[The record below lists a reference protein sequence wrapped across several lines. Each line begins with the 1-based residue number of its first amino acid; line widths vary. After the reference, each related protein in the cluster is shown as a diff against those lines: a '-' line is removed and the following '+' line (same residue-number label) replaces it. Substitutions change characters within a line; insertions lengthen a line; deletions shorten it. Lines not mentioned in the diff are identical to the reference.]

1 MDYIRSIEDLE
12 RHYGPPAPASLLKVA
27 DRITPAYHAWIMRAR
42 FCILSTVGPDGVD
55 ASPRGDD
62 SAVVRIQNE
71 QTLLLPDWHG
81 NNRIDSLRNIVTDG
95 RASLMF
101 VVAGAQ
107 NVIRVNGRANLT
119 VDASLLASFERQGK
133 QPRSVIELRMSEI
146 YFQCARAIMRARL
159 WLDGDQSQDLP
170 SMGDILSELA
180 RGEIDGPAYDRE
192 WPERARTTMW

>member
-1 MDYIRSIEDLE
+1 MDHARAFLC
-12 RHYGPPAPASLLKVA
+12 PV
-27 DRITPAYHAWIMRAR
+27 DRGAGW
-42 FCILSTVGPDGVD
+42 VD

-62 SAVVRIQNE
+62 AAVVRIQDE
-71 QTLLLPDWHG
+71 RTLLLPDWHG

-107 NVIRVNGRANLT
+107 NVIRVNGCAHLT
-119 VDASLLASFERQGK
+119 ADASLLASFERQGK
-133 QPRSVIELRMSEI
+133 QPRSVIEFRVSAI
-146 YFQCARAIMRARL
+146 YFQCARAIIRARL
-159 WLDGDQSQDLP
+159 WLDGDQSHDLP

-180 RGEIDGPAYDRE
+180 RGEIDGTEYDRE